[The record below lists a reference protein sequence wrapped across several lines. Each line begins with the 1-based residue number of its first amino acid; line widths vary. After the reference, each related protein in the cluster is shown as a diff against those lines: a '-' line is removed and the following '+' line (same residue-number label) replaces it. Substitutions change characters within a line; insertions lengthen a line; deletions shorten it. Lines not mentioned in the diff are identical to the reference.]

1 MPRCH
6 AVFATLLLLA
16 SLAVSAMA
24 GAGAGEKLSR
34 LPNLFGGPFH
44 LTDEQGRQVGPDA
57 YAGKFMLVYFG
68 YSYCPDICPT
78 DLTIMAAVLDS
89 LGESAD
95 RIQPLLISVDPSR
108 DTPEA
113 LREFTDAFHPSLI
126 GLTGTEAEVAAAA
139 KVYRVH
145 RRRFQIEGMSGDDYL
160 VDHSTLTY
168 LMGTDGRFL
177 SMFPRGTTPER
188 MAEVLRKYLSE

>member
-1 MPRCH
+1 MPRRH
-6 AVFATLLLLA
+6 VVLATLLLLA
-16 SLAVSAMA
+16 SLAVSAP
-24 GAGAGEKLSR
+24 AGAGEKLPR

-78 DLTIMAAVLDS
+78 DLTIMATALDA
-89 LGESAD
+89 LGERAD
-95 RIQPLLISVDPSR
+95 QVQPLLISVDPSR

-113 LREFTDAFHPSLI
+113 LREFTDAFHPNLI
-126 GLTGTEAEVAAAA
+126 GLTGTEVEIVAAAKA
-139 KVYRVH
+139 YRVH
-145 RRRFQIEGMSGDDYL
+145 RRRFQMEGMSGDDYL

-168 LMGTDGRFL
+168 LMGPDGRFL
-177 SMFPRGTTPER
+177 SMFPRGSTPER

>member
-1 MPRCH
+1 M
-6 AVFATLLLLA
+6 LLA
-16 SLAVSAMA
+16 SLAVSATA
-24 GAGAGEKLSR
+24 GAAEKLPR

-78 DLTIMAAVLDS
+78 DLTVMAAALDS
-89 LGESAD
+89 LGEGAD
-95 RIQPLLISVDPSR
+95 QVQPLLISVDPRR

-113 LREFTDAFHPSLI
+113 LQEFTDAFHPDLI
-126 GLTGTEAEVAAAA
+126 GLTGTEAEIVAAAKA
-139 KVYRVH
+139 YRVH
-145 RRRFQIEGMSGDDYL
+145 RRRFQMEGMSGDDYL

-168 LMGTDGRFL
+168 LMGPDGRFL
-177 SMFPRGTTPER
+177 SMFPRGSTPER

>member
-1 MPRCH
+1 MPRRH
-6 AVFATLLLLA
+6 AVIATLLLLA
-16 SLAVSAMA
+16 SLAVSVSAV
-24 GAGAGEKLSR
+24 AGEKLSR

-44 LTDEQGRQVGPDA
+44 LTDEQGRQVGPGA

-78 DLTIMAAVLDS
+78 DLTIMATALDA
-89 LGESAD
+89 LGERAD
-95 RIQPLLISVDPSR
+95 QVQPLLISVDPSR

-113 LREFTDAFHPSLI
+113 LREFTDAFHPDLV
-126 GLTGTEAEVAAAA
+126 GLTGTEAEVVTAA
-139 KVYRVH
+139 KAYRVH
-145 RRRFQIEGMSGDDYL
+145 RRRFQMEGMSGDDYL

-168 LMGTDGRFL
+168 LMGPDGRFL
-177 SMFPRGTTPER
+177 SMFPRGSTPER

>member
-1 MPRCH
+1 MPRRH

-16 SLAVSAMA
+16 NFTVSAT
-24 GAGAGEKLSR
+24 AGAGEKLLR

-78 DLTIMAAVLDS
+78 DLTIMAAALDS
-89 LGESAD
+89 LGKGAD
-95 RIQPLLISVDPSR
+95 QVQPLLISVDPRR

-113 LREFTDAFHPSLI
+113 LREFTDAFHPNLI
-126 GLTGTEAEVAAAA
+126 GLTGTEAEIVAAARA
-139 KVYRVH
+139 YRVH
-145 RRRFQIEGMSGDDYL
+145 RRRFQMEGMSGDDYL

-168 LMGTDGRFL
+168 LMGPDGRFL
-177 SMFPRGTTPER
+177 SMFPRGSTPER
-188 MAEVLRKYLSE
+188 MADVLRKYLSD